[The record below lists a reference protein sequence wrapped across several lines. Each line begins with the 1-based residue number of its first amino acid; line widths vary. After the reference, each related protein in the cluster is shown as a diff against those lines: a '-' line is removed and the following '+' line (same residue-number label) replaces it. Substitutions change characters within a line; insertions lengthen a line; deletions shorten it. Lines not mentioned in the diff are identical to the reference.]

1 MLFSRETLKRLLVP
15 LLLALLGVGLFKWL
29 VPGESRAVYEQ
40 LAGFPD
46 SDAGAHAVRPTILG
60 ALCFLPALCG
70 LAYAMAGTLAR
81 YMARQ
86 FFGILAICFCALLTI
101 WLLQDL
107 QNNLPDLR
115 GGKHLMHTIIVFYG
129 TRLPFIVRELLPYS
143 LLLSLLFCLGKLSK
157 SREIVAM
164 IQTGRSLPRIVSPL
178 ILSGLMAT
186 ALCMAL
192 NYHWAPVAEGS
203 GEELLQQAKG
213 AVVSEAS
220 NVLYRNSAK
229 HRLWMVGTFPKNYE
243 KGAALLNVEV
253 TVTDD
258 AKNLVN
264 RITADRAIWNPRDR
278 SWTFENAWEGDFKT
292 VKSEFEG
299 EPDRIEPIF
308 NDNEGQTRTVVR
320 RGWSETPW
328 QLIKPGLAPPYLGIP
343 DLNSWLRANAGNE
356 LTMNPAPYLTQWHY
370 RWAQP
375 VICLVTVLLA
385 APLGIH
391 FSRRGSTGGV
401 AMAVALSGALLF
413 LTTTSL
419 SFGEATIIP
428 PAVAAWTPNVVFA
441 LLGIYLFHRR
451 ITGRPIYQSILKL
464 FPGNN

>member
-1 MLFSRETLKRLLVP
+1 MLFSREILRRVLAP
-15 LLLALLGVGLFKWL
+15 LLLALLGVGLFNWL

-40 LAGFPD
+40 LNGFPD
-46 SDAGAHAVRPTILG
+46 SDASAHAVRPTLLG
-60 ALCFLPALCG
+60 ALCFLPAICG
-70 LAYAMAGTLAR
+70 ILYSMAGTLAR
-81 YMARQ
+81 YMTRQ
-86 FFGILAICFCALLTI
+86 FLGIFSICFCALLMI

-115 GGKHLMHTIIVFYG
+115 GGKHLFQTIVTFYG
-129 TRLPFIVRELLPYS
+129 TRLPFIVRELLPYA

-178 ILSGLMAT
+178 IVAGLTAT

-192 NYHWAPVAEGS
+192 NYHWAPIAEGS

-213 AVVSEAS
+213 ATVSEAS

-243 KGAALLNVEV
+243 KGEPLLNVEV
-253 TVTDD
+253 TTTDD
-258 AKNLVN
+258 AKNLLT
-264 RITADRAIWNPRDR
+264 RISAERAIWNRRDR
-278 SWTFENAWEGDFKT
+278 SWTFENAWEGDFKE
-292 VKSEFEG
+292 VKSIYEG
-299 EPDRIEPIF
+299 EPDRIEPVF
-308 NDNEGQTRTVVR
+308 NDNEGETRTVVR

-328 QLIKPGLAPPYLGIP
+328 QLIKPGLAPPFLGIP

-356 LTMNPAPYLTQWHY
+356 VTMDPSPYLTQWHY

-401 AMAVALSGALLF
+401 AVAVALSGSLLF
-413 LTTTSL
+413 LTTMSL
-419 SFGEATIIP
+419 SLGEAAKIS

-451 ITGRPIYQSILKL
+451 IAGRPIYQSILKL
-464 FPGNN
+464 FPGGN